1 LGLADRAVVIDKG
14 SDVFVGSISE
24 LNANAD
30 IKKRY
35 LSV

>member
-14 SDVFVGSISE
+14 CDVFEGSIAE
-24 LNANAD
+24 LNNNAD